1 MHTALWLAAAL
12 SLGGST
18 ATEFKPGPQTWTQ
31 WRGPARDGF
40 VAAKSPA
47 WPDKLDSDTLKPN
60 WVVKDLGPSYSGTI
74 VGESLVYTTQ
84 TVDKKTEVVTA
95 YDRTT
100 GKPVW
105 KQQWEGSITVPFFA
119 NKNGSWIR
127 ATPLLDGDRLYV
139 PGIRDLLKCLDAKTG
154 DEKWSFDFVKELG
167 SAIPAFGTVCS
178 PMSDDKFLYI
188 QAGGHFCK
196 ITKDKGKLEWKTL
209 KDAGDIMSGGSFS
222 CPVFATLAGKK
233 QLLVQGRE
241 ALFGVDI
248 DNGKELWTKK
258 IATFRGMNIL
268 TPITLGDQVFT
279 STYGGTT
286 QLFNVR
292 NSGDS
297 LKTEDAWSLKYEG
310 YMTTPVVVADHA
322 YFLGKDKKA
331 ICVDLKTGKE
341 TWRSEK
347 TYGDYW
353 SLVANGDK
361 ILALD
366 SRGKLILMKA
376 NPKELEILAEHTVS
390 KSESWA
396 HLSVCGEEVFVR
408 DLVSL
413 TSYRWK

>member
-1 MHTALWLAAAL
+1 MNSALWLAAAL
-12 SLGGST
+12 SMGGSP
-18 ATEFKPGPQTWTQ
+18 ATEFKPGPQTWPQ

-47 WPDKLDSDTLKPN
+47 WPDKLDANTFKPN
-60 WVVKDLGPSYSGTI
+60 WTVADLGPSYSGTI
-74 VGESLVYTTQ
+74 VGEKLVYTTQ
-84 TVDKKTEVVTA
+84 TLDKKTEIVTA
-95 YDRTT
+95 YDRAT
-100 GKPVW
+100 GTPVW
-105 KQQWEGSITVPFFA
+105 SKQWDGSIAVPFFA

-127 ATPLLDGDRLYV
+127 ATPTLDGGRLYV
-139 PGIRDLLKCLDAKTG
+139 PGIRDVLKCFDAKSG
-154 DEKWSFDFVKELG
+154 DEIWTFDFVKELG
-167 SAIPAFGTVCS
+167 SELPTFGSVCS
-178 PMSDDKFLYI
+178 PLCDEKFLYI
-188 QAGGHFCK
+188 QAGGHLCK
-196 ITKDKGKLEWKTL
+196 LSKDKGKLEWKTL
-209 KDAGDIMSGGSFS
+209 KDGGGMNGSAFS

-233 QLLVQGRE
+233 QLVVQTRE
-241 ALFGVDI
+241 AMFGVDI
-248 DNGKELWTKK
+248 DGGKELWTKK

-268 TPITLGDQVFT
+268 TPITVGDQVFT

-286 QLFNVR
+286 QLFNIR
-292 NSGDS
+292 SSGDG
-297 LKTEDAWSLKYEG
+297 LKTEDTWSLKYEG

-331 ICVDLKTGKE
+331 ICVNLKTGKE
-341 TWRSEK
+341 AWRSEK

-366 SRGKLILMKA
+366 SRGKLILFKA
-376 NPKELEILAEHTVS
+376 DPKELEILAEHPLG

>member
-1 MHTALWLAAAL
+1 MNSALLLVAF
-12 SLGGST
+12 SLCG
-18 ATEFKPGPQTWTQ
+18 APELKPGPETWPQ

-47 WPDKLDSDTLKPN
+47 WPDKLDANTLKPN
-60 WVVKDLGPSYSGTI
+60 WTIKDLGPSYSGTI
-74 VGESLVYTTQ
+74 VGEAMVYTTQ
-84 TVDKKTEVVTA
+84 TVDKKTEIVSA

-105 KQQWEGSITVPFFA
+105 TKQWDGAITVPFFA
-119 NKNGSWIR
+119 AKNGSWIR
-127 ATPLLDGDRLYV
+127 ATPTLDGDKLYV
-139 PGIRDLLKCLDAKTG
+139 PGIRDVLKCFNAKTG
-154 DEKWSFDFVKELG
+154 EEVWTFDFVKEFA
-167 SAIPAFGTVCS
+167 SEVPSFGTVCS
-178 PMSDDKFLYI
+178 PLCDDKFLYI
-188 QAGGHFCK
+188 QAGGHLCK
-196 ITKDKGKLEWKTL
+196 LTKDTGKLAWKSL
-209 KDAGDIMSGGSFS
+209 KDGGGMNGSAFS

-233 QLLVQGRE
+233 QLVVQSRE
-241 ALFGVDI
+241 AMFGVDM
-248 DNGKELWTKK
+248 DSGKELWTKK

-268 TPITLGDQVFT
+268 TPITLGDQVLT

-292 NSGDS
+292 SSGDG
-297 LKTEDAWSLKYEG
+297 LKTEDTWSLKYEG

-331 ICVDLKTGKE
+331 ICVNLKTGKE
-341 TWRSEK
+341 AWRSEK

-361 ILALD
+361 LLALD
-366 SRGKLILMKA
+366 SRGKLILFKA
-376 NPKELEILAEHTVS
+376 NPMELEILAEHTVT
-390 KSESWA
+390 KSETWA